1 MIFLFRPAIAPTK
14 PVQQFPKL
22 TAFQQQQAAAAAR
35 RQQQQPARQQ
45 PQQPARQQPKLQQQ
59 QPRLPTQK
67 FGRPSTQQP
76 PRQQFTGQQSFIQNQ
91 NAQTNTQL
99 SGPRQSTVS
108 AKT

>member
-1 MIFLFRPAIAPTK
+1 M
-14 PVQQFPKL
+14 VQK
-22 TAFQQQQAAAAAR
+22 
-35 RQQQQPARQQ
+35 
-45 PQQPARQQPKLQQQ
+45 Q
-59 QPRLPTQK
+59 QPRLPAQK

-108 AKT
+108 TKTRLFYNQHFFISALKNIESCTVF

>member
-1 MIFLFRPAIAPTK
+1 MIFFFRPTIAPTK
-14 PVQQFPKL
+14 PVQQFPRL

-35 RQQQQPARQQ
+35 RQQ
-45 PQQPARQQPKLQQQ
+45 PQQPTRQQTMVQQQ
-59 QPRLPTQK
+59 QPRLPAQK

-108 AKT
+108 TFNKVYSAF

>member
-1 MIFLFRPAIAPTK
+1 M
-14 PVQQFPKL
+14 V
-22 TAFQQQQAAAAAR
+22 
-35 RQQQQPARQQ
+35 
-45 PQQPARQQPKLQQQ
+45 QQQ
-59 QPRLPTQK
+59 QPRLPAQK

-108 AKT
+108 TKTRSFYINTFSFLSTRVLQLLLLKGMCNPHSSSQDFSPLQ

>member
-1 MIFLFRPAIAPTK
+1 M
-14 PVQQFPKL
+14 V
-22 TAFQQQQAAAAAR
+22 
-35 RQQQQPARQQ
+35 
-45 PQQPARQQPKLQQQ
+45 QQQ
-59 QPRLPTQK
+59 QPRLPAQK

-108 AKT
+108 IFCILINNSHNLGVLQWVRSAYTCFLHPCNCLV